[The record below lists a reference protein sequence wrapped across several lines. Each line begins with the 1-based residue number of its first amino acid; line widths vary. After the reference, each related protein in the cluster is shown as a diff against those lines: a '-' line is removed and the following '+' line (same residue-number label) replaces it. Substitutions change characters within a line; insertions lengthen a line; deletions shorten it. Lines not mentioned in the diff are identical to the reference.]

1 MCLMLH
7 CYCFDQDEFFCID
20 GDNDDEAVMA
30 ANGGGKN
37 GSSSSI
43 KIVQKERWQDDD
55 DGGSNKEATITYE
68 FKGNGNQRKR
78 HCIMVG
84 LYANYLAMFVLAID

>member
-1 MCLMLH
+1 
-7 CYCFDQDEFFCID
+7 
-20 GDNDDEAVMA
+20 MA

-37 GSSSSI
+37 GSSSSSGI

-68 FKGNGNQRKR
+68 FKGNGNQRQR

-84 LYANYLAMFVLAID
+84 LYANYLAMFDPQLIEPS

>member
-1 MCLMLH
+1 
-7 CYCFDQDEFFCID
+7 
-20 GDNDDEAVMA
+20 MA

-37 GSSSSI
+37 GSSSSSGI

-55 DGGSNKEATITYE
+55 YGGSNKEATITYE
-68 FKGNGNQRKR
+68 FKGNGNQRQRQR

-84 LYANYLAMFVLAID
+84 LYANYLAMFDPRLIEPS